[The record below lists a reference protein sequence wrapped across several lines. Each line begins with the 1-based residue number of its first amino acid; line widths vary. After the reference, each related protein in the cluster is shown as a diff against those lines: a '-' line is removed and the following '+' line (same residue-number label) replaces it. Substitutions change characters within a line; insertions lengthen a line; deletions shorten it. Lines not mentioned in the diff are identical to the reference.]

1 MAAERRVWKCTFY
14 DDLDGLEIL
23 GVIDMGEIWA
33 GESVQKTVYVRNE
46 ENFIVRDIT
55 YATAAEDVIISGPG
69 VLTPRQIGPVDI
81 TWNPQVDVESGLL
94 DSLIVT
100 GTLVT

>member
-1 MAAERRVWKCTFY
+1 MAERRVWKCTFY
-14 DDLDGLEIL
+14 DDPDTLEIL

-33 GESVQKTVYVRNE
+33 GETVQKTVWLRND
-46 ENFIVRDIT
+46 ENFLVRDIT
-55 YATAAEDVIISGPG
+55 YAVSIEDVIVNGPK

-81 TWNPQVDVESGLL
+81 TWSPQVDIESGLL
-94 DSLIVT
+94 DSFIVT

>member
-1 MAAERRVWKCTFY
+1 MAERRVWKCTFY
-14 DDLDGLEIL
+14 DDPDTLDIL
-23 GVIDMGEIWA
+23 GTIDMGEIWA
-33 GESVQKTVYVRNE
+33 GETVQKTVWLRND
-46 ENFIVRDIT
+46 ENFLVRDIT
-55 YATAAEDVIISGPG
+55 YAVSIEDVIVNGPK
-69 VLTPRQIGPVDI
+69 VLTPRQIAPVDI